1 MSAEE
6 NETDNALTLVSTTA
20 AQTQRWAHQLGQAMG
35 VGDVLSLTGGLG
47 SGKTTFCQGLAR
59 GLGVPEDRPIT
70 SPTFSLVNLHRGRV
84 LFAHADLY
92 RLKSEAELEELGLDE
107 AIDEGA
113 AAIEWAERFVQV
125 LPRDHLALVLVTNT
139 DDTRTLTFRAHGPR
153 SQRLLVAMRKP

>member
-1 MSAEE
+1 MNAET
-6 NETDNALTLVSTTA
+6 NEIDSELTLVSSTA
-20 AQTQRWAHQLGQAMG
+20 EQTQRWAHLLGAVMG

-59 GLGVPEDRPIT
+59 GLGVPDDRPIT

-92 RLKSEAELEELGLDE
+92 RLNSEAELEELGLDE
-107 AIDEGA
+107 AIEEGA

-125 LPRDHLALVLVTNT
+125 LPRDHLALLMETKE
-139 DDTRTLTFRAHGPR
+139 DDRRTLTFKAHGPH
-153 SQRLLVAMRKP
+153 SQRLLAALKIP

>member
-1 MSAEE
+1 
-6 NETDNALTLVSTTA
+6 
-20 AQTQRWAHQLGQAMG
+20 MG

-92 RLKSEAELEELGLDE
+92 RLNSEAELEELGLDE
-107 AIDEGA
+107 AIEEGA
-113 AAIEWAERFVQV
+113 AAIEWAERFPQV
-125 LPRDHLALVLVTNT
+125 LPSDHLSLLLVTNA
-139 DDTRTLTFRAHGPR
+139 DDTRTLTFQAHGPR
-153 SQRLLVAMRKP
+153 SRRLLLALNRP